1 MTLEMS
7 LCYDFEKWTI
17 VSLISI
23 TIILSIGL
31 VSLAY
36 GQGIT
41 QKDYLSDFYRQL
53 DMLKCVADKMPE
65 FNATDFISK
74 LNQTYKYCDSGL

>member
-1 MTLEMS
+1 MS

-17 VSLISI
+17 VSFISI
-23 TIILSIGL
+23 TISLSIGL

-53 DMLKCVADKMPE
+53 GILKCVADKMPE
-65 FNATDFISK
+65 FNAMDFISK
-74 LNQTYKYCDSGL
+74 LNLTYKYCDSGL